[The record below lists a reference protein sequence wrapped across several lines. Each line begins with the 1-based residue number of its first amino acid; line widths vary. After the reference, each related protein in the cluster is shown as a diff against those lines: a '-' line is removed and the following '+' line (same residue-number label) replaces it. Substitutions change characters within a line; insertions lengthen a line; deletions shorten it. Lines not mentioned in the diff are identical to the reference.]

1 MKTETKLKE
10 IIKIL
15 TFQNKTISTM
25 ESCTGGGVA
34 NAITN
39 IEGAS
44 EVLKFSA
51 VTYSNEYKIKM
62 GVSKYI
68 IDTYSVY
75 SMETAIDMSKKI
87 TAFTNS
93 NYGVGVTGKLNRV
106 DKNNPY
112 GQDNIVF
119 VSIYDKDKNNINK
132 ITIEAKKATRK
143 ENKDLI
149 MEKTIDKIVN
159 NSKLST
165 DEFGVYILSDDE
177 AKNIE
182 ELKDDK
188 FGYIQKFIIF

>member
-15 TFQNKTISTM
+15 TSQNKTISTM

-62 GVSKYI
+62 GVSKDI

-119 VSIYDKDKNNINK
+119 VSIYDKDNNKINK

-149 MEKTIDKIVN
+149 IETIVN
-159 NSKLST
+159 NL
-165 DEFGVYILSDDE
+165 YQIL
-177 AKNIE
+177 NTN
-182 ELKDDK
+182 
-188 FGYIQKFIIF
+188 